1 MKILLSHKQAI
12 RDIHDGL
19 SSETGSPV
27 YTGFLAS
34 SWKVRRNPIDQTD
47 AREDFEPWASI
58 KREHDLP
65 KGGEGWKPAG
75 SRPDNPVIDPRF
87 PVNTDYKFRDKDILI
102 KFAKIDTEG
111 NDTNVIKGFKKY
123 LSKTKYLIFE
133 CSNCLDDIRGP
144 GIKNP
149 MKEIVDLLS
158 EYGFNTYRIGTKKL
172 FQVNDEH
179 WNPIYEEVKFWSN
192 CFALKKD
199 DMIIKDLINQ
209 DFDYL
214 F

>member
-1 MKILLSHKQAI
+1 MAREQEFNADKVFNNQLDQLDADFAQAI

-75 SRPDNPVIDPRF
+75 SRPDNPVIEPRF
-87 PVNTDYKFRDKDILI
+87 PVGTNYKLRDKDIYI
-102 KFAKIDTEG
+102 G
-111 NDTNVIKGFKKY
+111 NTAEYAGY
-123 LSKTKYLIFE
+123 A
-133 CSNCLDDIRGP
+133 
-144 GIKNP
+144 
-149 MKEIVDLLS
+149 S
-158 EYGFNTYRIGTKKL
+158 E
-172 FQVNDEH
+172 
-179 WNPIYEEVKFWSN
+179 NPIISQWVQGEAGK
-192 CFALKKD
+192 
-199 DMIIKDLINQ
+199 IIKDNMREKGKIYVGARPASGFGKIKPGSSQ
-209 DFDYL
+209 RYIEPS
-214 F
+214 

>member
-1 MKILLSHKQAI
+1 MAREQEFNGDKVFNNQVEQLDADFAQAI

-87 PVNTDYKFRDKDILI
+87 PVGTDYKFRNANIYI
-102 KFAKIDTEG
+102 G
-111 NDTNVIKGFKKY
+111 NAAEYAGYASENPVISQFVQG
-123 LSKTKYLIFE
+123 E
-133 CSNCLDDIRGP
+133 A
-144 GIKNP
+144 
-149 MKEIVDLLS
+149 
-158 EYGFNTYRIGTKKL
+158 GT
-172 FQVNDEH
+172 
-179 WNPIYEEVKFWSN
+179 
-192 CFALKKD
+192 
-199 DMIIKDLINQ
+199 IIKDNMREKGKIFIGAKPSGGFGKSKPGSGLRYIEP
-209 DFDYL
+209 D
-214 F
+214 